1 MLLWSPDVL
10 STCSPQEQTDVLG
23 HLGYPHAAG
32 TPALRELSAGKSQIG
47 NLRSPGKQQDQAS
60 KGLRRKE
67 AALARCSPSHAGFL
81 RVPVQLQEAQGVAFL
96 GHNREDTTRG

>member
-1 MLLWSPDVL
+1 MFVWSPDVL
-10 STCSPQEQTDVLG
+10 STCFPQEQTDVLS

-67 AALARCSPSHAGFL
+67 AALALQIGSGRGQPFPCWLPAGASPTPRSPRSCLF
-81 RVPVQLQEAQGVAFL
+81 RP
-96 GHNREDTTRG
+96 

>member
-1 MLLWSPDVL
+1 MLS
-10 STCSPQEQTDVLG
+10 

-67 AALARCSPSHAGFL
+67 AALALLAYLFCTETGEDKQVLVLFITPSNPSRSVG
-81 RVPVQLQEAQGVAFL
+81 RKMDST
-96 GHNREDTTRG
+96 NRPINLPHIPTSV